1 MGRRGNAKLLA
12 NPAFKM
18 AAFFMADCSEFQRPV
33 HGLQLQE
40 RHGKISIAQNHAD
53 IKFGTNLFHLPTSKR
68 FACGKMA
75 IFDVGVRSCFPPL
88 CTCSA
93 SPAAG
98 SLNLSNRERAHFGVL
113 LWALCS

>member
-1 MGRRGNAKLLA
+1 MGRRGNAKRLA

-18 AAFFMADCSEFQRPV
+18 AAFFMAHCPEFQRPV

-40 RHGKISIAQNHAD
+40 RHRKISIEQNHTD
-53 IKFGTNLFHLPTSKR
+53 IKFGTNLFHLQTSKG

-88 CTCSA
+88 CSA
-93 SPAAG
+93 SPNAG
-98 SLNLSNRERAHFGVL
+98 PLNLSNRERARFGVL
-113 LWALCS
+113 VWALCS